1 MSEFKTIHDCV
12 HSEGSASPYGTPSPF
27 KTIHDCVHR
36 SIRLDGVRKEL
47 LELPELQRLA
57 NIKQLGLAYL
67 VFPGANHTRLE
78 HSIGTSYVAERIAKA
93 IGLPDEEIKLVSV
106 AAMLHDVGHGPFS
119 HTLEGVLYRSKG
131 VEHMDITKGIIT
143 GDYDVIGDERRKILG
158 EERKIP
164 DVLEKYG
171 LKPEDVAELVKETR
185 HVFNWEL
192 MSYSKEKNK
201 YLKQLIHGP
210 FDADQVD
217 YLLRDAYY
225 TGVAHGTIDFDRL
238 LNTVALENGELCF
251 HRKGITAIEGML
263 VARAL
268 MYSSVYFHKTVR
280 IAETMLARSVED
292 LEKIEENIQNFV
304 DAELM
309 EYLMRKNERTRNT
322 MVSIRYRKL
331 FKKVYSRNA
340 RELDDAE
347 REILYEIS
355 KDWRK
360 RKEAEERIAR
370 MSNAGNGNVI
380 IDIPIPELL
389 LSEPRID
396 KTEVKV
402 VAENG
407 ATMLSKLSPLA
418 EALRIRNVVDWV
430 VMVSCHPKY
439 RKDVEKVVERG
450 LFG

>member
-1 MSEFKTIHDCV
+1 MGEFKTVHDSV
-12 HSEGSASPYGTPSPF
+12 H
-27 KTIHDCVHR
+27 H
-36 SIRLDGVRKEL
+36 SIKIGGVRKEL

-57 NIKQLGLAYL
+57 SIKQLGLAYL

-78 HSIGTSYVAERIAKA
+78 HSIGTSYVAERIAA
-93 IGLPDEEIKLVSV
+93 ALGLPEEEIKLVSV

-143 GDYDVIGDERRKILG
+143 GEYDVIDGEKRRMLEDERRV
-158 EERKIP
+158 P

-171 LKPEDVAELVKETR
+171 LSPERVAGLVKETR

-192 MSYSKEKNK
+192 MSYAAEKTK
-201 YLKQLIHGP
+201 YLNQIIHGP

-238 LNTVALENGELCF
+238 LNTVALENGEVCF
-251 HRKGITAIEGML
+251 HRKGIAAIEGML

-280 IAETMLARSVED
+280 IAETMLARAVEGIG
-292 LEKIEENIQNFV
+292 EIEENIQNFV

-309 EYLMRKNERTRNT
+309 EYLMRKAERTRKT
-322 MVSIRYRKL
+322 MVAIRYRKI
-331 FKKVYSRNA
+331 FKKVYARNA
-340 RELDDAE
+340 RELGDEE
-347 REILYEIS
+347 REALYEIS
-355 KDWRK
+355 KDWHR

-370 MSNAGNGNVI
+370 MSKVDSGNVI

-396 KTEVKV
+396 KTEVRV
-402 VAENG
+402 LTDSG

-439 RKDVEKVVERG
+439 RQDVERVVERG

>member
-1 MSEFKTIHDCV
+1 MGE
-12 HSEGSASPYGTPSPF
+12 F

-36 SIRLDGVRKEL
+36 SIKLGGVRKEL

-78 HSIGTSYVAERIAKA
+78 HSIGTSYVAERIAQA
-93 IGLPDEEIKLVSV
+93 LGLDNEEIKLVSV

-119 HTLEGVLYRSKG
+119 HTLENVLYRSKG
-131 VEHMDITKGIIT
+131 VEHMDITRGIIT
-143 GDYDVIGDERRKILG
+143 GDYDVIGEEKREILG
-158 EERKIP
+158 EDRRLP
-164 DVLEKYG
+164 DVLEKHG
-171 LKPEDVAELVKETR
+171 LEPKRVAELVKETR
-185 HVFNWEL
+185 TLFNWEL
-192 MSYSKEKNK
+192 MSYTKEKNK
-201 YLKQLIHGP
+201 YLKQIIHGP

-225 TGVAHGTIDFDRL
+225 TGVAHGVIDFDRL
-238 LNTVALENGELCF
+238 LNTISLENGELCF

-280 IAETMLARSVED
+280 IAETMLARAVES
-292 LEKIEENIQNFV
+292 LEEIEENIQNFV

-309 EYLMRKNERTRNT
+309 EYLMRKNERTRRT
-322 MVSIRYRKL
+322 IVSIRYRKL
-331 FKKVYSRNA
+331 FKKVYAKNA
-340 RELDDAE
+340 MELSDEE
-347 REILYEIS
+347 REALYEIS
-355 KDWRK
+355 KDWKK
-360 RKEAEERIAR
+360 RREAEERIAR
-370 MSNAGNGNVI
+370 MSKAGNGNVL

-402 VAENG
+402 LTENG
-407 ATMLSKLSPLA
+407 VMMLSKLSPLG

-439 RKDVEKVVERG
+439 REDVERVVERG
-450 LFG
+450 LFW

>member
-1 MSEFKTIHDCV
+1 MGEFKIIHD
-12 HSEGSASPYGTPSPF
+12 S
-27 KTIHDCVHR
+27 VHR
-36 SIRLDGVRKEL
+36 SIKLDGVRKEL

-78 HSIGTSYVAERIAKA
+78 HSIGTSYVAQRIAEALK
-93 IGLPDEEIKLVSV
+93 LPEDEIELVSV

-119 HTLEGVLYRSKG
+119 HTLEGVLYRTKG

-143 GDYDVIGDERRKILG
+143 GEYDVIGEEKRKILE
-158 EERKIP
+158 EERKLP
-164 DVLEKYG
+164 DVLERYG
-171 LKPEDVAELVKETR
+171 LEPEKVADLVKETR
-185 HVFNWEL
+185 HLFNWEL
-192 MSYSKEKNK
+192 LSYAREKSK
-201 YLKQLIHGP
+201 YLNQIIHGP

-217 YLLRDAYY
+217 YLIRDAYY

-238 LNTVALENGELCF
+238 LNTVTLENGELCF
-251 HRKGITAIEGML
+251 HRKGVTAIEGML

-280 IAETMLARSVED
+280 IAETMLARAVESLD
-292 LEKIEENIQNFV
+292 EIEENIQNFV

-309 EYLMRKNERTRNT
+309 EYLMRKNERTRKT
-322 MVSIRYRKL
+322 MVAIRYRKL
-331 FKKVYSRNA
+331 FKRVYAKNA
-340 RELDDAE
+340 MELEDAE
-347 REILYEIS
+347 REALYEIS

-370 MSNAGNGNVI
+370 MSKAGSGNVL

-396 KTEVKV
+396 KTEVKILSEEGTP
-402 VAENG
+402 AL
-407 ATMLSKLSPLA
+407 LSKLSPLA

-439 RKDVEKVVERG
+439 RHDVEKVVERG
-450 LFG
+450 LYQ